1 MLLPADTQHTH
12 AQTQH
17 GDSHSFSAIMWC
29 CHGEGG
35 LRHNS
40 AIVLRGR
47 GGPIRETD
55 CSLTVTL
62 PALMPT
68 ALPPTETQTH
78 PLAEGPACTGPY
90 RHGNQSRLQCI
101 FHTLH
106 PHSCGYDQDQGHV
119 WSFVRKCEFTSEFSQ
134 HLREHKY
141 IHQSY
146 QLLCC
151 AVGQQLTN
159 NLNHWLIAAVIY

>member
-106 PHSCGYDQDQGHV
+106 PPHV
-119 WSFVRKCEFTSEFSQ
+119 DTTKTKVMSGLLLENVNSLLNSLSTWENINTSISRTSFCVALWGSS
-134 HLREHKY
+134 
-141 IHQSY
+141 
-146 QLLCC
+146 
-151 AVGQQLTN
+151 
-159 NLNHWLIAAVIY
+159 